1 MIADYDAHLEKNLC
15 LFLNE
20 LTGYGN
26 LYSEKAIFQRK
37 ALRESL
43 LTSCLSTIES
53 FVDKNSQKIDNYS
66 L

>member
-1 MIADYDAHLEKNLC
+1 MIADYDALLEKNLC

-26 LYSEKAIFQRK
+26 LYAEKAASQRK

-43 LTSCLSTIES
+43 IVSCLTTIES
-53 FVDKNSQKIDNYS
+53 FVDKNS
-66 L
+66 

>member
-1 MIADYDAHLEKNLC
+1 MIADYDALLDKNLC

-20 LTGYGN
+20 LTGYGHLFSDN
-26 LYSEKAIFQRK
+26 AVFQRK

-43 LTSCLSTIES
+43 LTSCLNTIES
-53 FVDKNSQKIDNYS
+53 FVDKN